1 MGQVVVVPRED
12 VPGDVRLVAYVVP
25 DREVDEAEAEALPGM
40 LRAHASRRLPE
51 YMVPSAV
58 LVLDALPLTVNGKL
72 DRAAL
77 PAPAHSSAGGRGP
90 ASVAEELV
98 CQAFAEVLGVD
109 RVGVEDNFFE
119 LGGHSLLAGSLVQRL
134 GERGLGVSVRVLFE
148 APTPAAL
155 AASSSGGGAVAVPP
169 NGIPQQGA
177 EVITP
182 EMLPLV
188 ELTAAQ
194 VESVCAAVEGGAA
207 NVADVY
213 PLAPLQEGIFFHHL
227 LAGQGEADAYLMQMA
242 LAFDARERLD
252 GFLAAL
258 QQVVDRHDICRTA
271 VVWEGLPEPVQVVLR
286 RAQLPVTEVTLSE
299 GGDAPA
305 ELLANAE
312 QWMDVRRAPLLRVYA
327 AAEPGGSGRWLGLVQ
342 VHHLLQ
348 DHTALE
354 VVLGEVAALM
364 EGRGN
369 ELPVPLPFRD
379 FVAQARLGVSRA
391 EHEEFFAEL
400 LGDVTEPTLPFGLAD
415 ARGDGTGVRSA
426 RLRLDDGLAVRVRES
441 ARELGVSPATL
452 FHVAYARVLASLA
465 SRSDVVFGT
474 VLLGRMNAGVG
485 AERIPGPFINTLPVR
500 VDVQA
505 LDVVGAV
512 RAMQGQLAGLLV
524 HEHAPLALAQRVSG
538 VPASAPLFTSLFN
551 YRHDGRSV
559 RGGAAGVELLFAQ
572 ERTNY
577 PLAVAVDDLGAGAGA
592 GSGFAVVVDAVAPGD
607 AGLVCELVEM
617 AVGELVAALE
627 VGPGVALGGVGVLP
641 SSVRGR
647 VVDGWNSGAVSVPEV
662 SWVELFGRQVVRDR
676 GAVAVVCGGESL
688 TYGELDERSGRLAGV
703 LVGRGVGVESVVG
716 VVLERSV
723 DVVVALLGVWKAGG
737 AYVFVD
743 PLYPVERVGVVLA
756 EAGPACVVTDSALA
770 GGLPDG
776 LGAPV
781 VCLDDPEVESA
792 PVVADPVLGGLGG
805 AAYVMFT
812 SGSSG
817 VPKGVV
823 VSRGAV
829 VGLVAALGPVLGV
842 GAGVGVLQ
850 FASFGFDGSV
860 LDVAVTLAS
869 GGRLVVALEAER
881 ADVGLLADVVVREG
895 VEVASV
901 VPSLLGV
908 VDPAGVPGLARV
920 LVGGELL
927 SAEVARVWAADGR
940 VLVNTY
946 GPTEATVMV
955 TAGRVLEGGV
965 GVPSVGGPVANA
977 RVFVLDRFLEPVPPG
992 VAGELYVAGV
1002 QLARGY
1008 HQRPSLTGERF
1019 VACPF
1024 GGAGERMYRTGDLAR
1039 WTADGQ
1045 LMFVG
1050 RADDQVKVRG
1060 FRVEPAEVEAVLAAH
1075 PGVGQVVV
1083 VAREDVPG
1091 DKRLVAYVVPEGDA
1105 VVGDGL
1111 RTLVAERL
1119 PEYMVPSA
1127 VVVVLDELPLS
1138 VNGKLDRSALPAPEY
1153 ASVGGRGPATVAE
1166 ELVCQVFAEVLGV
1179 DRVGVEDNFFE
1190 LGGHS
1195 LLAVSLVQRL
1205 RERGFGVSVR
1215 ALLVAPTPAGLAAA
1229 GAGGE
1234 GVVEVPA
1241 NGIPEQ
1247 GVEVITPEMLPL
1259 VELTTAQVDLVCES
1273 VEGGAANVADVYPLA
1288 PLQEGIFFHH
1298 LLAGPGEADVYLVPM
1313 VLGFDS
1319 RERLDG
1325 FLAALQRVVDRHD
1338 IYRTGLVWEGLPE
1351 PVQVVVRRAVVPVTE
1366 VTLREGGGDPAAAL
1380 LSVAGEWMDLGRA
1393 PLVRVHVAAEPG
1405 RPGRWVALVQ
1415 AHHLLQDHAALEVVL
1430 GEVAAF
1436 MAGDGDRLPEPLPFR
1451 DFVAQA
1457 RLGMSRP
1464 EHEEFFAELL
1474 GDVTEPTL
1482 PFGLADARGDGSG
1495 VQRARLAVDDLLA
1508 HRVRERAHGLGVSP
1522 ATLFHVAWAR
1532 VLASLAGRTDVVF
1545 GTVLLGRMN
1554 AGLGADRIPGPFMN
1568 TLPVRVHVDK
1578 DVIGAV
1584 RAMQDQLAGLLVHE
1598 HAPLVLAQKAS
1609 GVPASAPLF
1618 TSLLNYR
1625 HTQLSGEHPGDGDLN
1640 GIDGVTMVYGRGVTN
1655 YPLALAVD
1663 DTGTG
1668 FRLTA
1673 DALQPADPE
1682 LVCGLMHTAVGS
1694 LVEALESAPGTG
1706 LCGLEVLSEGERGRV
1721 LVGWNESGVVGVSGV
1736 VPGLFGEQVVR
1747 TPDAPAVVGGGVA
1760 LSYGELDERAS
1771 RLAGVLAGRGVGSE
1785 SVVGVL
1791 LERSVDVV
1799 VALLAVW
1806 KAGGAYLPVD
1816 PEAPAE
1822 RVAWLLED
1830 AGPVCVVTSAG
1841 LAGGLPE
1848 GLAVLVDEAV
1858 ADGEPVGPVRVESEH
1873 AAYVIYTSGSTGR
1886 PKGVV
1891 VSHGALASYVAW
1903 CVEAYPGVRESSLL
1917 HGSVSFDLGV
1927 TGLYAA
1933 LVSGGCVFVSGLDE
1947 GLPAVLGG
1955 RRLGFLKVTPSHLP
1969 LLEALPEECAP
1980 TGQLMVGGEA
1990 LSWDAVQRWRAS
2002 YPDVDVVN
2010 HYGPTEGTVGSAHYV
2025 IGVGEGDGSVGSVPI
2040 GRSFA
2045 TTRTFVLDRF
2055 LEPVAPG
2062 VVGELYVAGMQLARG
2077 YHQRPGLTGERFV
2090 ACPYGGPGE
2099 RMYRTGDLVRW
2110 TVDGQLVF
2118 VGRADD
2124 QVKLRGYRI
2133 EPGEIETVLVAHP
2146 AVDRAVVLVRE
2157 DVPGDRRLVAYVAAD
2172 DLAVGGDDLR
2182 GLVAERLPQ
2191 YMVPSAVVV
2200 LDGMPLTANGKVDR
2214 AALPVPEH
2222 SSAGGRGP
2230 ATVLEE
2236 LVCQVFVD
2244 VLGVQRVGVDDNFFE
2259 LGGHSLL
2266 AVTLASRLRERGLGV
2281 SVRALLM
2288 APTPA
2293 GLAAAA
2299 GTGGGG
2305 AVDVP
2310 PNGIPEGAEVITP
2323 EMLPLVEL
2331 TPAQIDLVCTS
2342 VEGGA
2347 ANVADVYPLAP
2358 LQEGIF
2364 FHHLITDSGE
2374 ADPYLLSLALGFDS
2388 RARLD
2393 GFLAALQQVVDRH
2406 DIYRTA
2412 VIWEGLPEPVQVV
2425 WRRAVV
2431 PVREV
2436 TLPGSGDAAAELL
2449 EVAGR
2454 WMDVRRAPLL
2464 RVGVA
2469 ADPVT
2474 GRWLAV
2480 VQVHHLLRDHTALEV
2495 VLSEVA
2501 ALLDGRGDELP
2512 VPLPFRDFVAQAR
2525 LGMSRAEHE
2534 AYFAEL
2540 LGGVTEPT
2548 LPFGLA
2554 DAHGDGS
2561 DVQRVRMAVDDLL
2574 ARRLREGARA
2584 LGVSPATLFHVAWA
2598 RVLASLAG
2606 RTDVV
2611 FGTVLLGR
2619 MNAGAGAERIPGP
2632 FMNTLPVR
2640 MDVADLDALGAVRA
2654 MQEQLAGL
2662 LVHEHAP
2669 LALAQAAGGVP
2680 ASVPLFTTLF
2690 NYRHGNRVP
2699 GDDSHAG
2706 GMPGMTVLSTEDRTN
2721 YPLVVSVDDSGAGF
2735 VLTAGTAAPGDPEL
2749 VCASLHTALESLI
2762 TGLEEAPSTPLPA
2775 VEVLAPRDRSRVLER
2790 WNDTTKTLPDVTV
2803 VDLFERQVSRT
2814 PDAPAVICGDEE
2826 ISYAHLDDRASRLA
2840 RVLVDRGVGP
2850 ESVVAVAMD
2859 RSIDLVVAL
2868 LAVLKA
2874 GGAYL
2879 PVDLAYP
2886 EERVAFMLA
2895 DARPVCVITRASWRE
2910 EGAAGLGLPMLTVD
2924 GHGIGDRIGHGPDS
2938 AEDTEAGAVGGR
2950 RPLLLPAHPMYVMYT
2965 SGSTG
2970 TPKGV
2975 TVTHAAVVNHVLARV
2990 AEFGWDRTDRLMLT
3004 APMGFDPSV
3013 WQTFCPLV
3021 IGASLVIAPTGS
3033 TADPAHLVELVRRH
3047 DVTVLHLIASALA
3060 GVLEEPTVSG
3070 LSTLR
3075 QLASGGEAVPGA
3087 LRDRAF
3093 ALFPHIDLVQGYGP
3107 AETCIAVTWHRCSR
3121 EEETVPPIGGPVAN
3135 TRLYVLDRYLRPAPP
3150 GVAGELYVAGMPL
3163 ARGYHHRPGL
3173 TGERFVACPY
3183 GGAGER
3189 MYRTGD
3195 LVRWRADGV
3204 LVFMGRADE
3213 QVKIRGFRIEPGEV
3227 EAVLVGHPGVVQAA
3241 VVAREDVPGDRRLV
3255 AYVVVEGSG
3264 VGEGLGSRLRAWV
3277 AGRLPEF
3284 MVPSAVVVLSGGLPL
3299 SVNGKVDRGALPVP
3313 EYGIGGVGGVGAA
3326 GGGRDGVS
3334 VLEELVC
3341 GVFAEVL
3348 SVERVGVE
3356 QDFFALGGHSLLAMR
3371 LVSRLR
3377 VVSGVELGVREL
3389 FEASTPAGLAVRIAG
3404 ADAAR
3409 VGLVRWERP
3418 ERVPLSFAQRRL
3430 WFLAQ
3435 LEGPSP
3441 TYNMPTALRLSGQ
3454 VDVSALR
3461 SALGDVL
3468 ARHEVLRTVF
3478 PAHDDEPYQRVLD
3491 PAEVGNV
3498 LQVAQAADEERAAEL
3513 VAAEIGHGF
3522 DLAREIP
3529 VRALLVNTGPA
3540 SSVLV
3545 VVFHHIAGDGWSMG
3559 PLGRDVSTAYAARCE
3574 GRAPGWEPLPVQ
3586 YADYT
3591 LWQRDLLGEEDDQDS
3606 LLASQVGHWRQ
3617 ALTGAPQE
3625 LNLPTDRPRPTE
3637 ASYRGHTTRLD
3648 IPAEAHAA
3656 LASLAR
3662 RRGVTLFMV
3671 VQAALAALLS
3681 RLGAGEDIPIG
3692 TAVAG
3697 RTDQALDGLVGFF
3710 VNTLVLRTDLHDD
3723 PTFAEVLDRVRERD
3737 LQALEN
3743 QDLPFERLVELM
3755 APPRSMARHPLFQV
3769 MLTFQNNDPADL
3781 DLPGVRAEAYTGG
3794 PLPAKFD
3801 LDVSL
3806 GEIFEDGR
3814 PMGLRGSVVGAADLF
3829 DAESVTALGH
3839 RLNRLLTTVAADP
3852 DVRLHEIDVLS
3863 EDERSLLLPERELE
3877 REPDAGV
3884 QVAANVTLPGL
3895 FEEQAAR
3902 TPDAVALVSGDQSMT
3917 YRELNEQANR
3927 LARVLTRRGVG
3938 PESVVAVLM
3947 DRSAELVVALL
3958 AVLKAGGAYL
3968 PVDPAY
3974 PGDRIAYVLE
3984 DAEPVC
3990 VLTTGALVDVLPAGL
4005 VVPALLLDDLDT
4017 TATLATDS
4025 SADLEAAADR
4035 PGTRAT
4041 EEHPAYVI
4049 YTSGSTGAPKGVLVT
4064 HRNVATLFGAL
4075 RRRFGFGADDVW
4087 SWFHSFAFD
4096 FSVWE
4101 IWGALLHG
4109 GRLVV
4114 VPYHVSRSPDAFLRL
4129 LAEERVTVLSQTPS
4143 AFYELMR
4150 AEESGPATP
4159 DWSSL
4164 RWVVFGGEA
4173 LDVERLD
4180 GWWTRHRSDE
4190 PTLVNM
4196 YGITET
4202 TVHVTAE
4209 TVKPPA
4215 GAGDGT
4221 DVGAGASRG
4230 SAVGR
4235 AIPGLRVFVLDR
4247 HLKLLPPGVTGE
4259 LYVAGGQL
4267 ARGYAG
4273 REGLT
4278 AERFVACP
4286 YGVPG
4291 ERMYRTGD
4299 LGRWTADGR
4308 LMHMGRADDQVKIR
4322 GFRIE
4327 PGEVEAVLVGHP
4339 GVVQAAVVAREDVP
4353 GDRRLV
4359 AYVVV
4364 EGSGVGEGL
4373 GSRLRAWVAGRL
4385 PEFMV
4390 PSAVVVLSGG
4400 LPLSVNGKVDRGAL
4414 PVPEYGVGGVDGVGV
4429 AGGGRGGVSVLE
4441 ELVCGVFAEVL
4452 GVERVGVEQDFFAL
4466 GGHSLLAMRLVSR
4479 LRVVFG
4485 VEVGVRELF
4494 EASTPAGLAV
4504 RIAGADAARVGLA
4517 RWERPERV
4525 PLSFAQRRLWFLA
4538 QMEGPSPTYN
4548 MPVILRLSGQLD
4560 TEALEAALG
4569 DVIARHEVLR
4579 TVFPAHD
4586 DEPYQ
4591 QVLDVDG
4598 VGRILRS
4605 TEVTSEGETAA
4616 LVAAEIG
4623 HGFDLAAEIPLR
4635 ALLIRSGTD
4644 VHRLV
4649 VVIHHVAGDGWS
4661 TDLLARDLSAAYV
4674 ARRQD
4679 QEPEWLPL
4687 PVQYAD
4693 YTLWQRELLGD
4704 KDDPESLESAQ
4715 IAYWREALRGAPE
4728 EVRLPTDRPR
4738 PTVPSHRGHAI
4749 TFRLPAAVHEELS
4762 ALAREQGVTSFMVVQ
4777 AALAVLLSR
4786 LGAGEDIPIGTAVAG
4801 RTDQALD
4808 GLVGFFV
4815 NTLVLR
4821 TDLTGNPSF
4830 TDVLAR
4836 VREYDLAALDHQDV
4850 PFERLVEVLAPT
4862 RVRGRHPLFQVMLT
4876 VERENEAA
4884 LELPGIQTEAQLPEG
4899 KPAKFD
4905 LSVTVTETRDDD
4917 DRPAGLN
4924 CSLTAAA
4931 DMFDRTTAA
4940 TIGQRFAR
4948 VLTGVVA
4955 KPQARV
4961 RQIDIL
4967 TDAERRQILGG
4978 WNTTAE
4984 PQTVSGLFE
4993 RQVMRDPGAV
5003 AVEQGGVGVS
5013 YGELNARAN
5022 RLARVLIDEGVGAE
5036 CVVAVS
5042 MERSVDLVVA
5052 LLAVWKAGGAYVP
5065 VDPGWPA
5072 ARMGVVLRD
5081 CGVRVAVAD
5090 VGSGGGVFGGVAGEC
5105 GVQVVGVGA
5114 GVGLDEEDLGVGG
5127 LGGVAAYVMYTS
5139 GSLGVPKGVVVCQ

>member
-1 MGQVVVVPRED
+1 MVPLIGGPIWNTRVFVLDGWLRPVAPGVVGELYIAGVGLARGYVGRAGLTGERFVACPFGGVGERMYRTGDLVRWVGGGELAFVGRVDGQVKVRGVRVEPGEVEGVLGSHAGVGQVVVVPRED

-25 DREVDEAEAEALPGM
+25 DRELDEAESEALPGM

-155 AASSSGGGAVAVPP
+155 AASSSGGGAVEVPP

-258 QQVVDRHDICRTA
+258 QQVVDRHDICRTG

-286 RAQLPVTEVTLSE
+286 RAQLPVTEVTLPE
-299 GGDAPA
+299 DGDAAA

-364 EGRGN
+364 EGRRD

-426 RLRLDDGLAVRVRES
+426 RLRVDDGLAVRVRES

-465 SRSDVVFGT
+465 GRSDVVFGT

-538 VPASAPLFTSLFN
+538 VPTSAPLFTSLFN
-551 YRHDGRSV
+551 YRHDGRSA

-592 GSGFAVVVDAVAPGD
+592 GAGAGSGAGSGFAVVVDAVAPGD

-617 AVGELVAALE
+617 AVGELVGALE

-662 SWVELFGRQVVRDR
+662 SWVELFAEQVVRDR

-703 LVGRGVGVESVVG
+703 LAGLGVGVESVVG

-756 EAGPACVVTDSALA
+756 EAGPVCVVTDSALA
-770 GGLPDG
+770 GGLPG
-776 LGAPV
+776 GWGVPV
-781 VCLDDPEVESA
+781 VCLDDPGVESA
-792 PVVADPVLGGLGG
+792 PVVAGPVRGVLGG

-842 GAGVGVLQ
+842 GPGVGVLQ

-869 GGRLVVALEAER
+869 GGRLVVASEAER
-881 ADVGLLADVVVREG
+881 ADVGLLADVVVRER
-895 VEVASV
+895 VKVASV

-908 VDPAGVPGLARV
+908 VDPMTVPGLARV

-965 GVPSVGGPVANA
+965 GVPPVGGPVANA

-1075 PGVGQVVV
+1075 PGVGQAVV

-1105 VVGDGL
+1105 VLGDGL
-1111 RTLVAERL
+1111 RSLVAERL

-1127 VVVVLDELPLS
+1127 VVVLDELPLS

-1153 ASVGGRGPATVAE
+1153 ASAGGRGPATVAE

-1229 GAGGE
+1229 GADGE

-1247 GVEVITPEMLPL
+1247 GVEVITPELLPL
-1259 VELTTAQVDLVCES
+1259 VELTAAQIDLVCES

-1319 RERLDG
+1319 RARLDG

-1351 PVQVVVRRAVVPVTE
+1351 PVQVVVRHAVVPVTE
-1366 VTLREGGGDPAAAL
+1366 VTLEEGGGDPAAAL
-1380 LSVAGEWMDLGRA
+1380 LSVAGEWMDLRQA

-1405 RPGRWVALVQ
+1405 RPGRWLALVQ

-1436 MAGDGDRLPEPLPFR
+1436 MAGDGDRLPEPLAFR

-1457 RLGMSRP
+1457 RLGMPRP

-1584 RAMQDQLAGLLVHE
+1584 RAMQGQLAALLVHE

-1706 LCGLEVLSEGERGRV
+1706 LRGLEVLSEGERGRV

-1822 RVAWLLED
+1822 RVTWLLED
-1830 AGPVCVVTSAG
+1830 ADPVCVVTSAG

-1858 ADGEPVGPVRVESEH
+1858 ADGEPVGPVRVESGH

-1891 VSHGALASYVAW
+1891 VSHGALAGYVAW
-1903 CVEAYPGVRESSLL
+1903 CVGAYPGVRESSLL

-1947 GLPAVLGG
+1947 GLAAVLGG
-1955 RRLGFLKVTPSHLP
+1955 RRLGFVKVTPSHLP
-1969 LLEALPEECAP
+1969 LLEALPGECAP

-1990 LSWDAVQRWRAS
+1990 LGWDAVQRWRDAH
-2002 YPDVDVVN
+2002 PDVDVVN

-2025 IGVGEGDGSVGSVPI
+2025 IGADQGAGVGSVPI

-2157 DVPGDRRLVAYVAAD
+2157 DVPGDKRLVAYVTAD

-2182 GLVAERLPQ
+2182 GWVAERLPQ

-2200 LDGMPLTANGKVDR
+2200 LDGMALTANGKVDR

-2236 LVCQVFVD
+2236 LVCQVFAE
-2244 VLGVQRVGVDDNFFE
+2244 VLGVQRVGVEDNFFE

-2364 FHHLITDSGE
+2364 FHHLITDSGD

-2525 LGMSRAEHE
+2525 RGMSRAEHE

-2690 NYRHGNRVP
+2690 NYRHGNRVS

-2895 DARPVCVITRASWRE
+2895 DARPVCVIARASWRE
-2910 EGAAGLGLPMLTVD
+2910 RGAAGLGLPMLTVD
-2924 GHGIGDRIGHGPDS
+2924 GHGIGDRIGHGPDP

-3135 TRLYVLDRYLRPAPP
+3135 TRLYVLDRYLRPVPP
-3150 GVAGELYVAGMPL
+3150 GVAGELYVAGLPL

-3241 VVAREDVPGDRRLV
+3241 VVAREDVPG
-3255 AYVVVEGSG
+3255 
-3264 VGEGLGSRLRAWV
+3264 
-3277 AGRLPEF
+3277 
-3284 MVPSAVVVLSGGLPL
+3284 
-3299 SVNGKVDRGALPVP
+3299 
-3313 EYGIGGVGGVGAA
+3313 
-3326 GGGRDGVS
+3326 
-3334 VLEELVC
+3334 
-3341 GVFAEVL
+3341 
-3348 SVERVGVE
+3348 
-3356 QDFFALGGHSLLAMR
+3356 
-3371 LVSRLR
+3371 
-3377 VVSGVELGVREL
+3377 
-3389 FEASTPAGLAVRIAG
+3389 
-3404 ADAAR
+3404 
-3409 VGLVRWERP
+3409 
-3418 ERVPLSFAQRRL
+3418 
-3430 WFLAQ
+3430 
-3435 LEGPSP
+3435 
-3441 TYNMPTALRLSGQ
+3441 
-3454 VDVSALR
+3454 
-3461 SALGDVL
+3461 
-3468 ARHEVLRTVF
+3468 
-3478 PAHDDEPYQRVLD
+3478 
-3491 PAEVGNV
+3491 
-3498 LQVAQAADEERAAEL
+3498 
-3513 VAAEIGHGF
+3513 
-3522 DLAREIP
+3522 
-3529 VRALLVNTGPA
+3529 
-3540 SSVLV
+3540 
-3545 VVFHHIAGDGWSMG
+3545 
-3559 PLGRDVSTAYAARCE
+3559 
-3574 GRAPGWEPLPVQ
+3574 
-3586 YADYT
+3586 
-3591 LWQRDLLGEEDDQDS
+3591 
-3606 LLASQVGHWRQ
+3606 
-3617 ALTGAPQE
+3617 
-3625 LNLPTDRPRPTE
+3625 
-3637 ASYRGHTTRLD
+3637 
-3648 IPAEAHAA
+3648 
-3656 LASLAR
+3656 
-3662 RRGVTLFMV
+3662 
-3671 VQAALAALLS
+3671 
-3681 RLGAGEDIPIG
+3681 
-3692 TAVAG
+3692 
-3697 RTDQALDGLVGFF
+3697 
-3710 VNTLVLRTDLHDD
+3710 
-3723 PTFAEVLDRVRERD
+3723 
-3737 LQALEN
+3737 
-3743 QDLPFERLVELM
+3743 
-3755 APPRSMARHPLFQV
+3755 
-3769 MLTFQNNDPADL
+3769 
-3781 DLPGVRAEAYTGG
+3781 
-3794 PLPAKFD
+3794 
-3801 LDVSL
+3801 
-3806 GEIFEDGR
+3806 
-3814 PMGLRGSVVGAADLF
+3814 
-3829 DAESVTALGH
+3829 
-3839 RLNRLLTTVAADP
+3839 
-3852 DVRLHEIDVLS
+3852 
-3863 EDERSLLLPERELE
+3863 
-3877 REPDAGV
+3877 
-3884 QVAANVTLPGL
+3884 
-3895 FEEQAAR
+3895 
-3902 TPDAVALVSGDQSMT
+3902 
-3917 YRELNEQANR
+3917 
-3927 LARVLTRRGVG
+3927 
-3938 PESVVAVLM
+3938 
-3947 DRSAELVVALL
+3947 
-3958 AVLKAGGAYL
+3958 
-3968 PVDPAY
+3968 
-3974 PGDRIAYVLE
+3974 
-3984 DAEPVC
+3984 
-3990 VLTTGALVDVLPAGL
+3990 
-4005 VVPALLLDDLDT
+4005 
-4017 TATLATDS
+4017 
-4025 SADLEAAADR
+4025 
-4035 PGTRAT
+4035 
-4041 EEHPAYVI
+4041 
-4049 YTSGSTGAPKGVLVT
+4049 
-4064 HRNVATLFGAL
+4064 
-4075 RRRFGFGADDVW
+4075 
-4087 SWFHSFAFD
+4087 
-4096 FSVWE
+4096 
-4101 IWGALLHG
+4101 
-4109 GRLVV
+4109 
-4114 VPYHVSRSPDAFLRL
+4114 
-4129 LAEERVTVLSQTPS
+4129 
-4143 AFYELMR
+4143 
-4150 AEESGPATP
+4150 
-4159 DWSSL
+4159 
-4164 RWVVFGGEA
+4164 
-4173 LDVERLD
+4173 
-4180 GWWTRHRSDE
+4180 
-4190 PTLVNM
+4190 
-4196 YGITET
+4196 
-4202 TVHVTAE
+4202 
-4209 TVKPPA
+4209 
-4215 GAGDGT
+4215 
-4221 DVGAGASRG
+4221 
-4230 SAVGR
+4230 
-4235 AIPGLRVFVLDR
+4235 
-4247 HLKLLPPGVTGE
+4247 
-4259 LYVAGGQL
+4259 
-4267 ARGYAG
+4267 
-4273 REGLT
+4273 
-4278 AERFVACP
+4278 
-4286 YGVPG
+4286 
-4291 ERMYRTGD
+4291 
-4299 LGRWTADGR
+4299 
-4308 LMHMGRADDQVKIR
+4308 
-4322 GFRIE
+4322 
-4327 PGEVEAVLVGHP
+4327 
-4339 GVVQAAVVAREDVP
+4339 
-4353 GDRRLV
+4353 
-4359 AYVVV
+4359 
-4364 EGSGVGEGL
+4364 
-4373 GSRLRAWVAGRL
+4373 
-4385 PEFMV
+4385 
-4390 PSAVVVLSGG
+4390 
-4400 LPLSVNGKVDRGAL
+4400 
-4414 PVPEYGVGGVDGVGV
+4414 
-4429 AGGGRGGVSVLE
+4429 
-4441 ELVCGVFAEVL
+4441 
-4452 GVERVGVEQDFFAL
+4452 
-4466 GGHSLLAMRLVSR
+4466 
-4479 LRVVFG
+4479 
-4485 VEVGVRELF
+4485 
-4494 EASTPAGLAV
+4494 
-4504 RIAGADAARVGLA
+4504 
-4517 RWERPERV
+4517 
-4525 PLSFAQRRLWFLA
+4525 
-4538 QMEGPSPTYN
+4538 
-4548 MPVILRLSGQLD
+4548 
-4560 TEALEAALG
+4560 
-4569 DVIARHEVLR
+4569 
-4579 TVFPAHD
+4579 
-4586 DEPYQ
+4586 
-4591 QVLDVDG
+4591 
-4598 VGRILRS
+4598 
-4605 TEVTSEGETAA
+4605 
-4616 LVAAEIG
+4616 
-4623 HGFDLAAEIPLR
+4623 
-4635 ALLIRSGTD
+4635 
-4644 VHRLV
+4644 
-4649 VVIHHVAGDGWS
+4649 
-4661 TDLLARDLSAAYV
+4661 
-4674 ARRQD
+4674 
-4679 QEPEWLPL
+4679 
-4687 PVQYAD
+4687 
-4693 YTLWQRELLGD
+4693 
-4704 KDDPESLESAQ
+4704 
-4715 IAYWREALRGAPE
+4715 
-4728 EVRLPTDRPR
+4728 
-4738 PTVPSHRGHAI
+4738 
-4749 TFRLPAAVHEELS
+4749 
-4762 ALAREQGVTSFMVVQ
+4762 
-4777 AALAVLLSR
+4777 
-4786 LGAGEDIPIGTAVAG
+4786 
-4801 RTDQALD
+4801 
-4808 GLVGFFV
+4808 
-4815 NTLVLR
+4815 
-4821 TDLTGNPSF
+4821 
-4830 TDVLAR
+4830 
-4836 VREYDLAALDHQDV
+4836 
-4850 PFERLVEVLAPT
+4850 
-4862 RVRGRHPLFQVMLT
+4862 
-4876 VERENEAA
+4876 
-4884 LELPGIQTEAQLPEG
+4884 
-4899 KPAKFD
+4899 
-4905 LSVTVTETRDDD
+4905 
-4917 DRPAGLN
+4917 
-4924 CSLTAAA
+4924 
-4931 DMFDRTTAA
+4931 
-4940 TIGQRFAR
+4940 
-4948 VLTGVVA
+4948 
-4955 KPQARV
+4955 
-4961 RQIDIL
+4961 
-4967 TDAERRQILGG
+4967 
-4978 WNTTAE
+4978 
-4984 PQTVSGLFE
+4984 
-4993 RQVMRDPGAV
+4993 
-5003 AVEQGGVGVS
+5003 
-5013 YGELNARAN
+5013 
-5022 RLARVLIDEGVGAE
+5022 
-5036 CVVAVS
+5036 
-5042 MERSVDLVVA
+5042 
-5052 LLAVWKAGGAYVP
+5052 
-5065 VDPGWPA
+5065 
-5072 ARMGVVLRD
+5072 
-5081 CGVRVAVAD
+5081 
-5090 VGSGGGVFGGVAGEC
+5090 
-5105 GVQVVGVGA
+5105 
-5114 GVGLDEEDLGVGG
+5114 
-5127 LGGVAAYVMYTS
+5127 
-5139 GSLGVPKGVVVCQ
+5139 

>member
-25 DREVDEAEAEALPGM
+25 DREVNEAEADALPGV
-40 LRAHASRRLPE
+40 LRAHVSRRLPE

-58 LVLDALPLTVNGKL
+58 LVLDELPLTVNGKL

-77 PAPAHSSAGGRGP
+77 PAPEHSSAGGRGP

-98 CQAFAEVLGVD
+98 CQAFAEVLGVE

-155 AASSSGGGAVAVPP
+155 AASSSGGGVVEVPP
-169 NGIPQQGA
+169 NGIPEQGA

-188 ELTAAQ
+188 GLTAAQ
-194 VESVCAAVEGGAA
+194 VESVCASVEGGAA

-227 LAGQGEADAYLMQMA
+227 LAGPGEADAYLMQMA
-242 LAFDARERLD
+242 LAFEDRERLD

-258 QQVVDRHDICRTA
+258 QQVVDRHDICRTG

-286 RAQLPVTEVTLSE
+286 RAQLPVTEVTLPE
-299 GGDAPA
+299 GGDAAA

-364 EGRGN
+364 DGRGD
-369 ELPVPLPFRD
+369 ELPDPLPFRD
-379 FVAQARLGVSRA
+379 FVAQARMGVSRA
-391 EHEEFFAEL
+391 EHEDFFAEL

-426 RLRLDDGLAVRVRES
+426 RLVLNDGLAGRVRES
-441 ARELGVSPATL
+441 ARGLGVSPATL

-465 SRSDVVFGT
+465 GRSDVVFGT

-500 VDVQA
+500 VDVA
-505 LDVVGAV
+505 TLDVLGAV

-538 VPASAPLFTSLFN
+538 VTASAPLFTSLFN
-551 YRHDGRSV
+551 YRHDARSV
-559 RGGAAGVELLFAQ
+559 RGGAAGVELLFAR

-577 PLAVAVDDLGAGAGA
+577 PLAVAVDDLGSGSGS

-617 AVGELVAALE
+617 AVGELVGALE
-627 VGPGVALGGVGVLP
+627 VAPGAALGGVGVLP
-641 SSVRGR
+641 ALVREQ
-647 VVDGWNSGAVSVPEV
+647 VVAGWNAAVEVVPEV
-662 SWVELFGRQVVRDR
+662 SWVGLFERWVVRDP

-703 LVGRGVGVESVVG
+703 LAGVGVGLESVVG

-723 DVVVALLGVWKAGG
+723 DVVVALVGVWKAGG

-743 PLYPVERVGVVLA
+743 PSYPVERVGVVLA
-756 EAGPACVVTDSALA
+756 EAGPVCVVTDEGLA
-770 GGLPDG
+770 GGLPGG
-776 LGAPV
+776 LGVPV
-781 VCLDDPEVESA
+781 VCVDDPAVESA
-792 PVVADPVLGGLGG
+792 PVAGSVVGAGPGV

-823 VSRGAV
+823 VSQGAV
-829 VGLVAALGPVLGV
+829 VGLVAALGPVLGA
-842 GAGVGVLQ
+842 GPGVGVLQ

-860 LDVAVTLAS
+860 LDVAVALAS
-869 GGRLVVALEAER
+869 GGRLVVASEAER
-881 ADVGLLADVVVREG
+881 ADVGLLTDLVVREG

-908 VDPAGVPGLARV
+908 VDPAGVPGLGRV

-927 SAEVARVWAADGR
+927 SGEVAGVWADGR

-955 TAGRVLEGGV
+955 TAGQVPEGGV

-977 RVFVLDRFLEPVPPG
+977 RLYVLDRFLQPVPPG

-1008 HQRPSLTGERF
+1008 HQRPDLTGERF

-1091 DKRLVAYVVPEGDA
+1091 DKRLVAYVVPESDPVLGDE
-1105 VVGDGL
+1105 L
-1111 RTLVAERL
+1111 RSFAAGRL

-1127 VVVVLDELPLS
+1127 VVVLDGLPLS
-1138 VNGKLDRSALPAPEY
+1138 VNGKLDRAALPAPEY
-1153 ASVGGRGPATVAE
+1153 SSAGGRGPATVAE
-1166 ELVCQVFAEVLGV
+1166 ELVCRVFADVLGV
-1179 DRVGVEDNFFE
+1179 ERVGVEDNFFE

-1205 RERGFGVSVR
+1205 REQGFGVSVR

-1234 GVVEVPA
+1234 GVVQAPA

-1259 VELTTAQVDLVCES
+1259 VELTAEQIDLVCES
-1273 VEGGAANVADVYPLA
+1273 VEGGAANIADVYPLA

-1351 PVQVVVRRAVVPVTE
+1351 PVQVVARRAVVPVTE
-1366 VTLREGGGDPAAAL
+1366 VTLQEGGENPAAAL
-1380 LSVAGEWMDLGRA
+1380 LSVAGEWMDLRRA

-1405 RPGRWVALVQ
+1405 VQGRWVALVQ

-1436 MAGDGDRLPEPLPFR
+1436 MTGGGDRLPEPLPFR

-1457 RLGMSRP
+1457 RLGMPRA

-1508 HRVRERAHGLGVSP
+1508 YRVRERAHGLGASP

-1554 AGLGADRIPGPFMN
+1554 AGMGADRIPGPFMN

-1584 RAMQDQLAGLLVHE
+1584 RAMQAQLSGLLVHE
-1598 HAPLVLAQKAS
+1598 HAPLALAQKAS

-1640 GIDGVTMVYGRGVTN
+1640 GIDGVTMLYGRGVTN

-1706 LCGLEVLSEGERGRV
+1706 LRGLGVLSEGERGRV

-1736 VPGLFGEQVVR
+1736 VPGLFGEQVAR
-1747 TPDAPAVVGGGVA
+1747 TPDAPAVVGVGET
-1760 LSYGELDERAS
+1760 LSYGELDVRAS
-1771 RLAGVLAGRGVGSE
+1771 RLAGVLARRGVGPE

-1806 KAGGAYLPVD
+1806 KAGGAYVPVD

-1830 AGPVCVVTSAG
+1830 AGPVCVVTSVG

-1848 GLAVLVDEAV
+1848 GVAVLVDEAV
-1858 ADGEPVGPVRVESEH
+1858 GEGPVVSAEVVVEAGH

-1891 VSHGALASYVAW
+1891 VSHGALAGYVGW
-1903 CVEAYPGVRESSLL
+1903 CVGAYPGVRESSLL

-1947 GLPAVLGG
+1947 GLPGLLGG

-1969 LLEALPEECAP
+1969 LLEALPGECVP

-1990 LSWDAVQRWRAS
+1990 LGWDAVRRWREA
-2002 YPDVDVVN
+2002 YPDVVVVN

-2025 IGVGEGDGSVGSVPI
+2025 VGAGEGDGSVGSVPI

-2062 VVGELYVAGMQLARG
+2062 VVGELYVAGVQLARG
-2077 YHQRPGLTGERFV
+2077 YLGRPGLTGERFV

-2110 TVDGQLVF
+2110 SVDGQLVF

-2133 EPGEIETVLVAHP
+2133 EPGEVEAVLAAHP

-2157 DVPGDRRLVAYVAAD
+2157 DVPGDRRLVAYVVAGGQ
-2172 DLAVGGDDLR
+2172 AVGGGDLR

-2214 AALPVPEH
+2214 AALPAPEH
-2222 SSAGGRGP
+2222 ASAGGRGP

-2236 LVCQVFVD
+2236 LVCQVFAG
-2244 VLGVQRVGVDDNFFE
+2244 VLGVERVGVEDNFFE

-2293 GLAAAA
+2293 GLAAA

-2305 AVDVP
+2305 VVEVP
-2310 PNGIPEGAEVITP
+2310 PNGIPGEGARVITP

-2331 TPAQIDLVCTS
+2331 TPAQIDLVCAS

-2364 FHHLITDSGE
+2364 FHHLITDSGD

-2388 RARLD
+2388 RERLD

-2406 DIYRTA
+2406 DIYRTG

-2436 TLPGSGDAAAELL
+2436 VLPGNGDAADELL

-2474 GRWLAV
+2474 ERWLAV

-2501 ALLDGRGDELP
+2501 TLLDGRGDELP

-2525 LGMSRAEHE
+2525 LGVSRAEHE
-2534 AYFAEL
+2534 AYFAAL

-2574 ARRLREGARA
+2574 ARRVREGARA

-2669 LALAQAAGGVP
+2669 LALAQVASGVP

-2690 NYRHGNRVP
+2690 NYRHGNRVS
-2699 GDDSHAG
+2699 GDDTHAG
-2706 GMPGMTVLSTEDRTN
+2706 GMAGMTVLSTEDRTN
-2721 YPLVVSVDDSGAGF
+2721 YPLVVSVDDSGTGF
-2735 VLTAGTAAPGDPEL
+2735 VLTAGTAAPGDPGM

-2775 VEVLAPRDRSRVLER
+2775 MEVLAPRDRSRVLER
-2790 WNDTTKTLPDVTV
+2790 WNDTTTTVPDVTV
-2803 VDLFERQVSRT
+2803 VDLFQRQVSRT

-2840 RVLVDRGVGP
+2840 RVLEDRGVGP

-2886 EERVAFMLA
+2886 EQRVAFMLA
-2895 DARPVCVITRASWRE
+2895 DARPVCVIARASWGE
-2910 EGAAGLGLPMLTVD
+2910 EGAAGPGLPILTVD
-2924 GHGIGDRIGHGPDS
+2924 GHGIGGSIGIGPDP
-2938 AEDTEAGAVGGR
+2938 AGDAGAGAGGGQ
-2950 RPLLLPAHPMYVMYT
+2950 RPPLLPAHPMYVMYT

-2990 AEFGWDRTDRLMLT
+2990 AEFGWDPTDRLMLT

-3033 TADPAHLVELVRRH
+3033 TADPAHLVDLVRRH

-3060 GVLEEPTVSG
+3060 GVLEESAVSG
-3070 LSTLR
+3070 LSSLR

-3093 ALFPHIDLVQGYGP
+3093 ALFPHVDLVQGYGP
-3107 AETCIAVTWHRCSR
+3107 AETCIAVTWHRCSS
-3121 EEETVPPIGGPVAN
+3121 EEETIPPIGGPIAN
-3135 TRLYVLDRYLRPAPP
+3135 TRLYVLDRYLRPVPP
-3150 GVAGELYVAGMPL
+3150 GVAGELYVAGLPL
-3163 ARGYHHRPGL
+3163 ARGYHGRPGL

-3227 EAVLVGHPGVVQAA
+3227 EAVLVAHPGVVQAA
-3241 VVAREDVPGDRRLV
+3241 VMAREDVPGDKRLV
-3255 AYVVVEGSG
+3255 AYVVVEESEAW
-3264 VGEGLGSRLRAWV
+3264 EGLGPRLRGWV

-3284 MVPSAVVVLSGGLPL
+3284 MVPSAVVLLDGMPL

-3313 EYGIGGVGGVGAA
+3313 EYGVGGVGGERGVGAA
-3326 GGGRDGVS
+3326 GGGRGGVS

-3348 SVERVGVE
+3348 GVERVGVQ

-3371 LVSRLR
+3371 LVSRVR
-3377 VVSGVELGVREL
+3377 AVFGVEVGVRQL
-3389 FEASTPAGLAVRIAG
+3389 FEASTPMELAARIAG

-3409 VGLVRWERP
+3409 VSLTPWERP

-3435 LEGPSP
+3435 MEGPSP

-3491 PAEVGNV
+3491 LAEVGNV
-3498 LQVAQAADEERAAEL
+3498 LRVSHAADEERAAEL

-3522 DLAREIP
+3522 DLALEIP
-3529 VRALLVNTGPA
+3529 VRALLVDTGPS

-3559 PLGRDVSTAYAARCE
+3559 PLARDISAAYAARCE

-3591 LWQRDLLGEEDDQDS
+3591 LWQRDLLGEEDDPDS

-3617 ALTGAPQE
+3617 ALAGAPQE

-3637 ASYRGHTTRLD
+3637 ASYRGHTTRLE
-3648 IPAEAHAA
+3648 IPAEAHAE

-3671 VQAALAALLS
+3671 VQAGLAALLS

-3710 VNTLVLRTDLHDD
+3710 VNTLVLRTDLHGD
-3723 PTFAEVLDRVRERD
+3723 PTFAEVLDRARERG

-3769 MLTFQNNDPADL
+3769 MLTFQNNDPAIL
-3781 DLPGVRAEAYTGG
+3781 DLPGVRAEAYTAG

-3801 LDVSL
+3801 LDVTL
-3806 GEIFEDGR
+3806 AEVFEDGR

-3829 DAESVTALGH
+3829 DAQSVTALGH

-3863 EDERSLLLPERELE
+3863 EDERSLLLPEPEPEQEQEQEPERERE

-3884 QVAANVTLPGL
+3884 PVAAHVTLPGL

-3902 TPDAVALVSGDQSMT
+3902 TPDAVALASGDQRMT
-3917 YRELNEQANR
+3917 YGELNEQANR

-3974 PGDRIAYVLE
+3974 PRDRIAYVLE

-3990 VLTTGALVDVLPAGL
+3990 VLTTGALVEVLPAGL
-4005 VVPALLLDDLDT
+4005 AVPSLALDDLDA
-4017 TATLATDS
+4017 TAALATES
-4025 SADLEAAADR
+4025 SADPRGAADR
-4035 PGTRAT
+4035 PGTRTT

-4064 HRNVATLFGAL
+4064 HHNVVTLFGAL

-4114 VPYHVSRSPDAFLRL
+4114 VPYHVSRSPEAFLRL

-4150 AEESGPATP
+4150 AEESGPATA

-4180 GWWTRHRSDE
+4180 AWWTRHRSDE

-4202 TVHVTAE
+4202 TVHVTVDV
-4209 TVKPPA
+4209 VKPPA
-4215 GAGDGT
+4215 GAGVGAGA

-4247 HLKLLPPGVTGE
+4247 YLKPLPPGATGE

-4327 PGEVEAVLVGHP
+4327 PGEVEAVLVAHP
-4339 GVVQAAVVAREDVP
+4339 GVVQAAVMAREDVP

-4364 EGSGVGEGL
+4364 EGSEVGEGL
-4373 GSRLRAWVAGRL
+4373 GSRLRGWVAGRL

-4414 PVPEYGVGGVDGVGV
+4414 PVPEYGVGGVRGVGA

-4452 GVERVGVEQDFFAL
+4452 GVERVGVEEGFFEL

-4479 LRVVFG
+4479 VRVVLG
-4485 VEVGVRELF
+4485 VELGVRELF
-4494 EASTPAGLAV
+4494 EASTPAGLAA
-4504 RIAGADAARVGLA
+4504 RIAGARAARLGLV

-4538 QMEGPSPTYN
+4538 QMEGPSSTYN

-4569 DVIARHEVLR
+4569 DVITRHEVLR

-4591 QVLDVDG
+4591 RVLDVDG
-4598 VGRILRS
+4598 VGRILRT
-4605 TEVTSEGETAA
+4605 TEVTSEGEAAA
-4616 LVAAEIG
+4616 LAAAEIG

-4635 ALLIRSGTD
+4635 ALLIRGGTD
-4644 VHRLV
+4644 AHRLV

-4661 TDLLARDLSAAYV
+4661 TDLLARDLSAAYA
-4674 ARRQD
+4674 ARRQE

-4704 KDDPESLESAQ
+4704 KDDPESLEATQ
-4715 IAYWREALRGAPE
+4715 IAYWREALQGAPE
-4728 EVRLPTDRPR
+4728 ELRLPTDRPR

-4749 TFRLPAAVHEELS
+4749 TFHLPATVHEELTG
-4762 ALAREQGVTSFMVVQ
+4762 LAREQGVTSFMVVQ

-4836 VREYDLAALDHQDV
+4836 VRDHDLAALDHQDV

-4862 RVRGRHPLFQVMLT
+4862 RVRARHPLFQVMLT
-4876 VERENEAA
+4876 VENANEAA

-4917 DRPAGLN
+4917 DRPAGLS
-4924 CSLTAAA
+4924 CSLTVAA

-4993 RQVMRDPGAV
+4993 RQVARDPGAV

-5022 RLARVLIDEGVGAE
+5022 RLARVLVGEGVGAE

-5072 ARMGVVLRD
+5072 ARVGVVLRG

-5090 VGSGGGVFGGVAGEC
+5090 VGSGGGVFGEVAGEC
-5105 GVQVVGVGA
+5105 GVRVVGVGA
-5114 GVGLDEEDLGVGG
+5114 GVGLDGGDLGVGG
-5127 LGGVAAYVMYTS
+5127 LGGV
-5139 GSLGVPKGVVVCQ
+5139 